1 MFIETDLTGC
11 RQRSKC
17 SLLIIFLC
25 VYVEIIQ
32 VNSVKEIVIRLAPVD
47 HLACEPFA
55 EPCSAISEL
64 IFFVSNRFV
73 SKSFR

>member
-1 MFIETDLTGC
+1 MFIAEN
-11 RQRSKC
+11 
-17 SLLIIFLC
+17 FLY

-32 VNSVKEIVIRLAPVD
+32 VNSIKDIVIRLAPVD
-47 HLACEPFA
+47 HSAREPFA

-64 IFFVSNRFV
+64 VFFVSNRFV